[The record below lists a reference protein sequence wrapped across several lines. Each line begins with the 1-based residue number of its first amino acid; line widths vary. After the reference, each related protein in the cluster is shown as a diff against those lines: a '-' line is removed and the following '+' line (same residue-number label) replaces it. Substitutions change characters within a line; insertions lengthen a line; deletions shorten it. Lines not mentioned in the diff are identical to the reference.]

1 MLVWAASARPVRVM
15 AGRTLRAAPGS
26 WKSHRRLVHF
36 IWSDIDAPV
45 SKAGTD
51 ELAWPA
57 GRREGT
63 SLPWRSLGFRH
74 TPPPPGRNWACG
86 RLQVLERKIDESHGK
101 HRVGT
106 QSSASE
112 ETVSSPGGQ
121 PKSLRHNSSLRIFGR
136 EAV

>member
-1 MLVWAASARPVRVM
+1 M
-15 AGRTLRAAPGS
+15 AT
-26 WKSHRRLVHF
+26 
-36 IWSDIDAPV
+36 
-45 SKAGTD
+45 
-51 ELAWPA
+51 
-57 GRREGT
+57 GRREGS
-63 SLPWRSLGFRH
+63 SLPCVSLGFRH

-112 ETVSSPGGQ
+112 ETASSPGGQ